1 MLVRYQRAAGAVWRN
16 VHGYVFVL
24 PQLGSEI
31 VVLAGTGHD
40 LWWLL
45 AEPMTID
52 QVAHCLAETYDVS
65 ADAVTRDVAPILEA
79 LAQRGVLDE
88 E

>member
-16 VHGYVFVL
+16 AHGCAFVL
-24 PQLGSEI
+24 PQPGSEI

-40 LWWLL
+40 LWRLL
-45 AEPMTID
+45 AEPMSID
-52 QVAHCLAETYDVS
+52 QVAHCLAETYDVP
-65 ADAVTRDVAPILEA
+65 ADAVTRDVAPILDE
-79 LAQRGVLDE
+79 LASRGVLDE